1 MNRAGT
7 RQRPSGA
14 SQAQSQRRATQRT
27 QRNRAEE
34 TEEEEEEDG
43 DVSMDDDE
51 ENDPRDDDLV
61 RKSNQLVRLALFA
74 EHKRNPLRREEISKK
89 VLGSN
94 TRAFNQVL
102 QLAQATLQKT
112 FGMELVELRSRTELG
127 RDGTGGDDDLEEAR
141 KAVGVKKKGA
151 LATSAAAGSKSYI
164 LRSVLNPAIIEE
176 AAQVSEKILEEEAL
190 EEDDNDDDDERGVRS
205 YGSLISWSHT
215 DQIGSLGILYII
227 LALILV
233 SGRVLSDAE
242 LRAHLKKLRQPMS
255 GSVKFDVHA
264 THKSVSMETYMNTI
278 IRQGFVERVAV
289 GDAKKGKG
297 KRVRATQGDDD
308 SGATYEWRWG
318 NRAHSEV
325 GEKAIAEFVAEF
337 MVGEQ
342 EAEDEEEDGGRARG
356 RRRQDRAQNKV
367 EKMAAGIER
376 AAGSNLSDLK

>member
-1 MNRAGT
+1 MRRAGT

-14 SQAQSQRRATQRT
+14 SQAQSQPRATQRT

-43 DVSMDDDE
+43 DASMEVDDE

-74 EHKRNPLRREEISKK
+74 EHKRNPLRREDISKK

-102 QLAQATLQKT
+102 QLAQTTLQKT
-112 FGMELVELRSRTELG
+112 FGMELVELRSRAELG
-127 RDGTGGDDDLEEAR
+127 KDSIGGDDDLEEAR
-141 KAVGVKKKGA
+141 KAVGVKKKA
-151 LATSAAAGSKSYI
+151 AAAGSKSYI
-164 LRSVLNPAIIEE
+164 LRSVLNPTIIEE
-176 AAQVSEKILEEEAL
+176 AAQVSEKILEQEAL
-190 EEDDNDDDDERGVRS
+190 EEDDNDDDDDDERGARS

-255 GSVKFDVHA
+255 GSVMFDAHA
-264 THKSVSMETYMNTI
+264 THKSVPMEAYMNTI
-278 IRQGFVERVAV
+278 IRQGFVERVVV

-297 KRVRATQGDDD
+297 KRVRATQGDDE

-325 GEKAIAEFVAEF
+325 GEKAIAQFVAEF

-342 EAEDEEEDGGRARG
+342 EAEDEEDDGGRARG
-356 RRRQDRAQNKV
+356 KRRQDRAQNKV

-376 AAGSNLSDLK
+376 AAGGNLSDLK

>member
-1 MNRAGT
+1 MSRAGT

-14 SQAQSQRRATQRT
+14 SQAQSQPRATQRT

-34 TEEEEEEDG
+34 TEDEEEDG
-43 DVSMDDDE
+43 DASMDVDDE
-51 ENDPRDDDLV
+51 ENEPRDDDLV

-102 QLAQATLQKT
+102 QLAQTTLQKT
-112 FGMELVELRSRTELG
+112 FGMELVELRSRAELG
-127 RDGTGGDDDLEEAR
+127 KDGVGGDEDLEEAR
-141 KAVGVKKKGA
+141 KAVGVKKKA
-151 LATSAAAGSKSYI
+151 AAAGSKSYI
-164 LRSVLNPAIIEE
+164 LRSILNPTIIEE
-176 AAQVSEKILEEEAL
+176 AAQVSEKILGEEAS
-190 EEDDNDDDDERGVRS
+190 EEDDNDDDDDERGARS

-215 DQIGSLGILYII
+215 DQIGSLGILHII

-255 GSVKFDVHA
+255 GSVKFDAHA
-264 THKSVSMETYMNTI
+264 THKSASMEAYMNTI

-297 KRVRATQGDDD
+297 KRVRATQGDED

-325 GEKAIAEFVAEF
+325 GEKAIAQFVAEF

-376 AAGSNLSDLK
+376 AAGGNLSDLK

>member
-1 MNRAGT
+1 M
-7 RQRPSGA
+7 
-14 SQAQSQRRATQRT
+14 
-27 QRNRAEE
+27 
-34 TEEEEEEDG
+34 
-43 DVSMDDDE
+43 
-51 ENDPRDDDLV
+51 
-61 RKSNQLVRLALFA
+61 
-74 EHKRNPLRREEISKK
+74 
-89 VLGSN
+89 
-94 TRAFNQVL
+94 
-102 QLAQATLQKT
+102 
-112 FGMELVELRSRTELG
+112 RS
-127 RDGTGGDDDLEEAR
+127 
-141 KAVGVKKKGA
+141 
-151 LATSAAAGSKSYI
+151 I
-164 LRSVLNPAIIEE
+164 LNPTIIEE

-190 EEDDNDDDDERGVRS
+190 EEDDDDDDDDDDERGARS

-255 GSVKFDVHA
+255 GSVKFDAHA
-264 THKSVSMETYMNTI
+264 THKSASMEAYMNTI

-325 GEKAIAEFVAEF
+325 GEKAIAQFVAEF
-337 MVGEQ
+337 IVGEQ

-376 AAGSNLSDLK
+376 AAGGNLSDLK

>member
-1 MNRAGT
+1 MSRAGT

-14 SQAQSQRRATQRT
+14 PQVQSQPRATQRS
-27 QRNRAEE
+27 QRNRVEE
-34 TEEEEEEDG
+34 TEDEEEDG
-43 DVSMDDDE
+43 DASMDVDDE

-102 QLAQATLQKT
+102 QLAQTTLQKT
-112 FGMELVELRSRTELG
+112 FGMELVELRSRAELG
-127 RDGTGGDDDLEEAR
+127 KDGIGGDEDLEEAG
-141 KAVGVKKKGA
+141 KAVGVKKKA
-151 LATSAAAGSKSYI
+151 AAAGSKSYI
-164 LRSVLNPAIIEE
+164 LRSVLNPTIIEE

-190 EEDDNDDDDERGVRS
+190 EEDDNDDDDERSARS

-255 GSVKFDVHA
+255 GSVKFDAHA
-264 THKSVSMETYMNTI
+264 THKSVSMETYMNMI

-325 GEKAIAEFVAEF
+325 GEKAIAQFVAEF

-376 AAGSNLSDLK
+376 AAGGNLSDLK

>member
-1 MNRAGT
+1 MTPET
-7 RQRPSGA
+7 RCVIPKFPFLA
-14 SQAQSQRRATQRT
+14 SLTRLQ
-27 QRNRAEE
+27 
-34 TEEEEEEDG
+34 
-43 DVSMDDDE
+43 
-51 ENDPRDDDLV
+51 DLV

-89 VLGSN
+89 VLSSN
-94 TRAFNQVL
+94 TRSFNQVL
-102 QLAQATLQKT
+102 ELAQTTLQKT
-112 FGMELVELRSRTELG
+112 FGMELVELRSRAELG
-127 RDGTGGDDDLEEAR
+127 KDGVGGDEDLEEAR
-141 KAVGVKKKGA
+141 KAVGVKKK
-151 LATSAAAGSKSYI
+151 AAVAGSKSYI
-164 LRSVLNPAIIEE
+164 LRSVLNPTIIEE

-190 EEDDNDDDDERGVRS
+190 EEAENDDNDDERGTRS

-215 DQIGSLGILYII
+215 DQISSVGILYII

-255 GSVKFDVHA
+255 GSVMFDTHA
-264 THKSVSMETYMNTI
+264 THKSVSMEAYMNMI
-278 IRQGFVERVAV
+278 IRQGFVERMAV

-325 GEKAIAEFVAEF
+325 GEQAIAQFVAEF

-342 EAEDEEEDGGRARG
+342 EAEDDEDDGARARG
-356 RRRQDRAQNKV
+356 KRRQDRAQNKV

-376 AAGSNLSDLK
+376 AAGGNLSDLK

>member
-1 MNRAGT
+1 MSRAGT

-14 SQAQSQRRATQRT
+14 SQAQTQSRATQKS
-27 QRNRAEE
+27 QRNRVEE
-34 TEEEEEEDG
+34 TEDEEEDG
-43 DVSMDDDE
+43 DTSMDVDDE
-51 ENDPRDDDLV
+51 ENVPRDDDLV

-102 QLAQATLQKT
+102 QLAQTTLQKT
-112 FGMELVELRSRTELG
+112 FGMELVELRSRAELG
-127 RDGTGGDDDLEEAR
+127 KDGVGGDEDLEEAR
-141 KAVGVKKKGA
+141 KAVGVKKKA
-151 LATSAAAGSKSYI
+151 AAAGSKSYI
-164 LRSVLNPAIIEE
+164 LRSILNPTIIEE

-190 EEDDNDDDDERGVRS
+190 EEDDNDDDDERSARS

-242 LRAHLKKLRQPMS
+242 LRAHMKKLRQPMS
-255 GSVKFDVHA
+255 GSVKFDAHA
-264 THKSVSMETYMNTI
+264 THKSVSMEAYMNMI

-325 GEKAIAEFVAEF
+325 GEKAIAQFVAEF

-342 EAEDEEEDGGRARG
+342 EAEDDEEDGARARG

-376 AAGSNLSDLK
+376 AAGGNLSDLK